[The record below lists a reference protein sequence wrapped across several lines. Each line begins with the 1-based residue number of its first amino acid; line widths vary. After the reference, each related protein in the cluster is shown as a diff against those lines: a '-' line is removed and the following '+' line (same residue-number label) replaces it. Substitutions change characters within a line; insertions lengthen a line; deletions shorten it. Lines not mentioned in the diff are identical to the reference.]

1 MGESGKEMTW
11 LPEQHEEQLQLGFR
25 IIDNAFKN
33 KIHGL
38 EQEIRALVSYQ
49 SLLLP
54 YWIRRF
60 ARITHLSL
68 KFTVSHFFT
77 VSSFT

>member
-1 MGESGKEMTW
+1 MPDGTEMTW

-38 EQEIRALVSYQ
+38 EQEIRALVGE
-49 SLLLP
+49 
-54 YWIRRF
+54 
-60 ARITHLSL
+60 
-68 KFTVSHFFT
+68 
-77 VSSFT
+77 

>member
-38 EQEIRALVSYQ
+38 EQEIRALVSD
-49 SLLLP
+49 
-54 YWIRRF
+54 
-60 ARITHLSL
+60 
-68 KFTVSHFFT
+68 
-77 VSSFT
+77 SSR